1 MAKILKWLD
10 WEFKTSRTNMINALM
25 ENIDQMQEQIG
36 IEIKTLRIKKNR
48 IQIQLLNEE
57 CFWWAK

>member
-1 MAKILKWLD
+1 
-10 WEFKTSRTNMINALM
+10 MINALM

-57 CFWWAK
+57 CF